1 MSNLADIRDRFK
13 NLQDQFLGIVGEAMS
28 DKEQEAANFN
38 AKQLSEGL
46 KTNGVKSN
54 FVYAFS
60 TVKSKQGQSGLS
72 GVTDHLTN
80 YDTGDSYN
88 NLYQRV
94 SGNKVIFGTTTDK
107 EEAISKRM
115 DNLAFGLTTENKSD
129 FLKQDVNPLFIEK
142 IKAFLNNK

>member
-60 TVKSKQGQSGLS
+60 TVKSKRGQSGLS

>member
-1 MSNLADIRDRFK
+1 MSTLISIRQRFID
-13 NLQDQFLGIVGEAMS
+13 LQGQFETIVGESM
-28 DKEQEAANFN
+28 DEKGQEAANFN

-60 TVKSKQGQSGLS
+60 TVKSKQGMAGLA

-80 YDTGDSYN
+80 YNTGDSYN

-94 SGNKVIFGTTTDK
+94 AGNKVIFGTTTDK
-107 EEAISKRM
+107 EDAISKRM
-115 DNLAFGLTTENKSD
+115 NNLAFGLTAENKSD
-129 FLKQDVNPLFIEK
+129 YLKQDVNPLFIDK
-142 IKAFLNNK
+142 IKTFLSNG